1 VVAPIGLDEIMNLNQ
16 HYKSP
21 QVAQNCKDRVMRPE
35 QFEQVVA
42 AIASHKYSWA
52 CVLILQFAG
61 YNPLQY
67 IPYRTYNRIVRENSR
82 RSRVQDVESGMKL
95 DDLGYENSAHDPRHI
110 QGGWMFNHL

>member
-1 VVAPIGLDEIMNLNQ
+1 MNINQ
-16 HYKSP
+16 PYQASQLPPNH
-21 QVAQNCKDRVMRPE
+21 RVRAMRPE

-52 CVLILQFAG
+52 CVLILQFSG

-82 RSRVQDVESGMKL
+82 Q
-95 DDLGYENSAHDPRHI
+95 
-110 QGGWMFNHL
+110 

>member
-1 VVAPIGLDEIMNLNQ
+1 MNLNQ
-16 HYKSP
+16 HYHSP
-21 QVAQNCKDRVMRPE
+21 QVTQSRKDRVMRPE

-82 RSRVQDVESGMKL
+82 RTRVQDGESNLKL
-95 DDLGYENSAHDPRHI
+95 DDLGYEDSVQDTRNI
-110 QGGWMFNHL
+110 QGGWLFNHL